1 MKKRLLLFFTF
12 SLFYFTNICAQGNL
26 TFLYDE
32 SGNCIKKYL
41 TVVLKSPLGNDS
53 IPESNISQTDNIG
66 DMQITVYPNP
76 TEGVL
81 RVTINGVTD
90 NSFLFTVIDMGGR
103 VLQRFKSYSVETAVD
118 MTSYLKGVYILKIVA
133 GGKSSVFRIIKK

>member
-1 MKKRLLLFFTF
+1 MKKKSLLFITF
-12 SLFYFTNICAQGNL
+12 SLFYFTNIFAQGSLN
-26 TFLYDE
+26 FLYNE

-41 TVVLKSPLGNDS
+41 TVVLSPFGNDS
-53 IPESNISQTDNIG
+53 ISESNVSRTDNIG

-81 RVTINGVTD
+81 RVAIGGADD

-103 VLQRFKSYSVETAVD
+103 VLQSFKSYNVETDVD
-118 MTSYLKGVYILKIVA
+118 MTSYLEGVYILKVVA
-133 GGKSSVFRIIKK
+133 GGKTSVFRIIKK